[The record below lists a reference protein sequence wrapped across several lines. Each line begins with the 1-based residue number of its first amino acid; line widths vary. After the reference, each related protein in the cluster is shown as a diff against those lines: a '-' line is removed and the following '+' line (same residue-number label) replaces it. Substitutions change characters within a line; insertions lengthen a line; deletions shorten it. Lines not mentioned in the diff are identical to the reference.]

1 MELSGPVAL
10 VVATGACI
18 ALALGDYF
26 FGDKIASIFFKE
38 DPEEVKKLLQAKHD
52 KIEAEVLSKA
62 YDLFNLTKFCT
73 ADELKEA
80 YRTALLKYH
89 PDKCRYYQDSSTNK
103 TCCERLSSE
112 DLLIS

>member
-10 VVATGACI
+10 LVGTGACI
-18 ALALGDYF
+18 VLALGDYF
-26 FGDKIASIFFKE
+26 FGDWIASIFFKE
-38 DPEEVKKLLQAKHD
+38 DPKEVEKLLQAKHD
-52 KIEAEVLSKA
+52 KVEAEVLSKA

-73 ADELKEA
+73 DDELKEA

-103 TCCERLSSE
+103 TCSILNRLPKA
-112 DLLIS
+112 